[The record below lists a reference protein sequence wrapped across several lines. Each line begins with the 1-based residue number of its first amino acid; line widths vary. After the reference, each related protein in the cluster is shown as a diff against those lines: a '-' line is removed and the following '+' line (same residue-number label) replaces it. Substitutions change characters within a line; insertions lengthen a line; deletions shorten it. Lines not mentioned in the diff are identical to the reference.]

1 MRRNLAAL
9 LLMAC
14 ALALACGS
22 GTTADQANANAN
34 TSEPYAD
41 ITDANQALA
50 LGNQL
55 LDNNETE
62 KSIDAF
68 LRATQIDPDLA
79 EAWFKLGIAY
89 GLIEKEQTLEAQTDV
104 NAPGDANGQKSGR
117 TNSEKAFRKA
127 VEAYKKLLANDPDD
141 DVAQFNLGRAYNK
154 LNEDQE
160 AAKALRQ
167 AVRLKPDDAEY
178 ETELGAILIKLAQ
191 YHDAIPPLK
200 KALDLDPD
208 NSRAADLLDDAE
220 AGRNRV
226 DYTPPPKNANANANA
241 NANVNANVSTNSNGG
256 PKPSPTATP
265 RPETHEK
272 PTPKPTIKP

>member
-14 ALALACGS
+14 ALLMACGS
-22 GTTADQANANAN
+22 GSTTDQANTNANAN
-34 TSEPYAD
+34 EPYAD

-68 LRATQIDPDLA
+68 LRATKLDPDLA

-89 GLIEKEQTLEAQTDV
+89 GLIEKEQALEAKTDV
-104 NAPGDANGQKSGR
+104 NATGDANSQSAR

-127 VEAYKKLLANDPDD
+127 VEAYKKLLANNPDD

-154 LNEDQE
+154 LNDDEN

-178 ETELGAILIKLAQ
+178 QTELGAILIKLAQ

-200 KALDLDPD
+200 KALELDPD

-241 NANVNANVSTNSNGG
+241 NANVNANVSSNSNAG

-265 RPETHEK
+265 KSETHEK
-272 PTPKPTIKP
+272 PTPKPANKP